1 MASGSA
7 WWEGFVKHWRSYG
20 LYAFCVAACAIWIAL
35 SQIAVFSWDGQ
46 HTFVGLDGALGLLE
60 EKTID
65 ARLNVRGDLPSPVRL
80 IYVNIDSKSLA
91 AIGNF
96 PWNRSVFAE
105 VLDALFT
112 RGKVRAVGMDLVFGN
127 AGLPQLGR
135 EEAEAGSAVLGKS
148 IQQHSRVV
156 LAASYGTQLGKL
168 GKQNR
173 SFPFLFENR
182 TDTSETDLPELPDF
196 PVVGPTWGHIGLI
209 DTAGYDLRWIPA
221 FARTEYQTYY
231 AMAIQL
237 ALLHAGLD
245 ASAIEIRP
253 DQLLIRN
260 PAGKILYDIPLSL
273 GQLIEPNWFS
283 AWNSKENEHIE
294 IAWVLEFDRLARE
307 GTDEEKQHA
316 KTFFENF
323 RDAIILIG
331 PTDPLLGD
339 NSPAPMSGSRPVPR
353 VSVHGNLLK
362 TILSGEFLHRLP
374 AWANAL
380 IICALGLGTTSL
392 CVMRNRFSKAGKA
405 LACVLVLGYV
415 AAAFLLFSHGR
426 ILLPLVAPLGAALS
440 CTFLA
445 IAHQLGVEEKQRQ
458 RIKSLFGSYVSAAV
472 VNEMIEQSTPPKT
485 GGTEVEI
492 TAFFSDVIAF
502 SGLAE
507 SLSATD
513 LVELMCE
520 YFGECTVA
528 VTGEQGTLDKYVGD
542 AIIAMFGA
550 PLPCTDHAAAAC
562 RAALALQA
570 AQARLRSRWSGE
582 ARWPETARNMRSRVG
597 LHTGPA
603 VVGNIGSELRF
614 NYTMMGDTVNLAQRV
629 EASASHY
636 GTAILVSG
644 ETRTA
649 ALVRAPSLVF
659 MPVDRV
665 LVPGRNHPVD
675 LFELLGLGE
684 SDRLAHEELIEK
696 YSAALA
702 LYRRGDWRAAASSFE
717 SARLA
722 SPPGKSPAAI
732 MHARCLEMRDRPP
745 VENMVFSLTKSAS
758 PDTAA
763 NDSLFSFIAC
773 QG

>member
-1 MASGSA
+1 MSCGSGWSDRLN
-7 WWEGFVKHWRSYG
+7 WRSYG
-20 LYAFCVAACAIWIAL
+20 LYFLCLVTCAIWVAL
-35 SQIAVFSWDGQ
+35 SQVPIFSWRGHQ
-46 HTFVGLDGALGLLE
+46 TFVGLDGALGLLE
-60 EKTID
+60 EKTIE
-65 ARLNVRGDLPSPVRL
+65 ARLNARGELPSPVRL
-80 IYVNIDSKSLA
+80 IYVNVDSKSLA

-105 VLDALFT
+105 ALDALFL
-112 RGKVRAVGMDLVFGN
+112 RGKIRAAGMDFVFGN

-135 EEAEAGSAVLGKS
+135 AEAEAGSAVLGKS
-148 IQQHSRVV
+148 IREHGRVV
-156 LAASYGTQLGKL
+156 LAASYGTQLGRL
-168 GKQNR
+168 GKKNR
-173 SFPFLFENR
+173 SFPFLFEHH
-182 TDTSETDLPELPDF
+182 TDISETDLPELPDF

-221 FARTEYQTYY
+221 FAQTEYTTYY
-231 AMAIQL
+231 AMAVQL

-245 ASAIEIRP
+245 ESALEIRP
-253 DQLLIRN
+253 DQLLIRD
-260 PAGKILYDIPLSL
+260 PASKVVYDIPLSL

-283 AWNSKENEHIE
+283 AWNSDENPHVE

-316 KTFFENF
+316 QTFFENF
-323 RDAIILIG
+323 RDAIVLIG

-339 NSPAPMSGSRPVPR
+339 NSRALMSGTRPVPR

-362 TILSGEFLHRLP
+362 TILSGAFPHRLP

-380 IICALGLGTTSL
+380 IICALGLGTAGL
-392 CVMRNRFSKAGKA
+392 CIMKNRYSRAGKA
-405 LACVLVLGYV
+405 LACALVLGYI
-415 AAAFLLFSHGR
+415 AAAFLVFLHGG
-426 ILLPLVAPLGAALS
+426 ILVPLVAPVGAALS

-472 VNEMIEQSTPPKT
+472 VNEMIEKSTPPKT
-485 GGTEVEI
+485 GGSEVEI

-502 SGLAE
+502 STLAE
-507 SLSATD
+507 SLSATE

-520 YFGECTVA
+520 YFGECTSA

-550 PLPCTDHAAAAC
+550 PLACTDHAAAAC

-636 GTAILVSG
+636 GSSILVSG
-644 ETRTA
+644 ETRAA
-649 ALVRAPSLVF
+649 ALARDPALVF
-659 MPVDRV
+659 LPIDRA

-675 LFELLGLGE
+675 LFELLGSGE
-684 SDRLAHEELIEK
+684 ADRRLHEARIER
-696 YSAALA
+696 YLAALEI
-702 LYRRGDWRAAASSFE
+702 YRRGAWGEAAAAFE
-717 SARLA
+717 SAQA
-722 SPPGKSPAAI
+722 GFPPGKSPASV
-732 MHARCLEMRDRPP
+732 MRARCWEMRDRPP
-745 VENMVFSLTKSAS
+745 VENLVFALTKEA
-758 PDTAA
+758 PATPAA
-763 NDSLFSFIAC
+763 KSSEFSFIAYPVD
-773 QG
+773 